1 MPRTKRDQ
9 NENKSERFKRL
20 ASLRTNNIIKNVQL
34 LGNLANTNNYEYD
47 EKQISRIFGTI
58 AKELRESKSKFD
70 NRSTRLM
77 KRKFSLD

>member
-47 EKQISRIFGTI
+47 EKQISRIFGNI

-77 KRKFSLD
+77 KRKF